1 MQCLVYKSLKRFDY
15 YLFVNKEDDLSRVPE
30 GLRRLLGRLEKVMDL
45 ELDESRSLA
54 QADVVAVMQQIE
66 DSGYYLQMPPQSDS
80 APRDAKNSGEF
91 QA

>member
-1 MQCLVYKSLKRFDY
+1 MQCLIYKSLKRFDY
-15 YLFVNKEDDLSRVPE
+15 YLFVNKEDDLGRVPE

-80 APRDAKNSGEF
+80 APRDW
-91 QA
+91 